1 MKVQTITQHQFTY
14 LGTQRSWIG
23 NNVRVVRE
31 RMCPTSSPRTAD
43 KNERC
48 LRSISLSSNWGV
60 TLPRAQDEQPKQLEP
75 EPEPL
80 SEPQRLNLSL
90 SLCLSLSLVHSCN
103 CIKNKY
109 TIKKQISSFLQFLKC
124 VNEVNSFSSFSKQTK
139 VILTISTITK
149 TDKLVLY
156 NI

>member
-60 TLPRAQDEQPKQLEP
+60 TLPRAQHEQPEP

-80 SEPQRLNLSL
+80 RLNLSL
-90 SLCLSLSLVHSCN
+90 SLCLSLGLSLSLSLVHSCN

-109 TIKKQISSFLQFLKC
+109 TIKKQISNFLQFLKC

-139 VILTISTITK
+139 VISIISTITK